1 MGALDS
7 DRGSIGNIVRHDN
20 LIHDADLIFAL
31 DYNDLKRIDKVG
43 DAVDES
49 GEAVYYN
56 LRGMRI
62 DRPTSTG
69 VYIRVT
75 PTGVEKV
82 VIK

>member
-1 MGALDS
+1 MVDLGATNS
-7 DRGSIGNIVRHDN
+7 ITGYGSSVVKGFTYQTTNSELVTGAENIG
-20 LIHDADLIFAL
+20 
-31 DYNDLKRIDKVG
+31 
-43 DAVDES
+43 VDES